1 MELKRASVAQNIQLF
16 IMVIESSV
24 VQFWSKIILMITNRT
39 CAALSFDFEITHH
52 SLSSITII
60 NN

>member
-24 VQFWSKIILMITNRT
+24 VQFWSKIILMIINRT
-39 CAALSFDFEITHH
+39 CAQIALH
-52 SLSSITII
+52 SVQLII
-60 NN
+60 